1 MRIVLATFPSPS
13 PSLSLSLSLPL
24 PLPPSPSPISRVCV
38 YADARPRPRRPADAS
53 RASLSHSSHLPLPLP
68 LLSSPLPLPLLSTSR
83 PADTVRTR
91 THSRPRLYNPCP
103 HLIFLLFFSLPL
115 VGVVGFA
122 WQRPF
127 RLAKGEGVTSI
138 LREIPLRFLQSK
150 NSRVVFILLM
160 LVYSVMQVFM

>member
-24 PLPPSPSPISRVCV
+24 PLLSCACVSARTIARVRADPRTQRGPPSPSPSPLISLFLS
-38 YADARPRPRRPADAS
+38 YLQGAS
-53 RASLSHSSHLPLPLP
+53 GRTRASV
-68 LLSSPLPLPLLSTSR
+68 R
-83 PADTVRTR
+83 ADPW
-91 THSRPRLYNPCP
+91 THPRPRLYNPHP
-103 HLIFLLFFSLPL
+103 HLIFLLFLSLPL

-122 WQRPF
+122 WQHPF

-138 LREIPLRFLQSK
+138 LRGIPLHFLQSK
-150 NSRVVFILLM
+150 NSRIVYILLM